1 MITTVD
7 NSELTAEQR
16 TYEYRE
22 GLENLVDKVA
32 NALPLLDFKLDKDC
46 IAKDW
51 NRNKPDGS
59 GGTGAYDH
67 HIYRVKVFQD
77 GELLGALESST
88 RYNREV
94 GRELV
99 YGIESFRIS
108 KERGK
113 ANVTYTKD
121 MKVALRTAKKTLVA
135 RESTEL
141 KDFLVGNV
149 GSKLREL
156 TNSNL
161 GMVRYGLE
169 TYAEAMNY
177 VMKAYDAHLE
187 GKTEVMMPVKLT
199 TVSDMDN
206 HYTKMER
213 FTHTKKLLDEWEIN
227 LGYAIK
233 VQQDG
238 TIVMYSLAKDQV
250 RKFQSFD
257 DLPTDVASKLA
268 MFKVLEQAEAYS
280 HLGAKLSDDFFY
292 IAE

>member
-121 MKVALRTAKKTLVA
+121 MKVALRTAKKALVA

-141 KDFLVGNV
+141 KDFLFGNV
-149 GSKLREL
+149 GVKLREL

-161 GMVRYGLE
+161 GVVRYGLE
-169 TYAEAMNY
+169 TYSEAMNY

-187 GKTEVMMPVKLT
+187 GKTEVVMPVKLS
-199 TVSDMDN
+199 TVSDIEA
-206 HYTKMER
+206 HYTKMEKY
-213 FTHTKKLLDEWEIN
+213 THTQKLLDAWCNN
-227 LGYAIK
+227 LGHAIK

-238 TIVMYSLAKDQV
+238 TMVMFSLAKDQV
-250 RKFQSFD
+250 RKFQAFD
-257 DLPTDVASKLA
+257 ELPTDIASKLA
-268 MFKVLEQAEAYS
+268 MFKILGEGEAYS
-280 HLGAKLSDDFFY
+280 HLGAKFDNSFFY
-292 IAE
+292 ITE